1 MVKGTTKKTLEERR
15 ESLAKDIREIGG
27 LLRGGMTPEQALAAF
42 RRKLDAEGLRDL
54 FAALAMHRFIDWPG
68 LDGKM
73 LPPESLA
80 RMAYDAADAMLKER
94 AST

>member
-1 MVKGTTKKTLEERR
+1 MVKRTTKKTLEERR

-42 RRKLDAEGLRDL
+42 RRKLEGEGLRDV
-54 FAALAMHRFIDWPG
+54 FAALAMHRFIDWPTA
-68 LDGKM
+68 DGKM

-80 RMAYDAADAMLKER
+80 QMAYDAADAMLKER
-94 AST
+94 AAT

>member
-1 MVKGTTKKTLEERR
+1 MVKRTTRTPEVRPRSLEE
-15 ESLAKDIREIGG
+15 DIREIGG
-27 LLRGGMTPEQALAAF
+27 LLRSGMTPEQALAAF
-42 RRKLDAEGLRDL
+42 RRKLDVEGLRDL